1 MKRALPLVTML
12 LSVWMAGTSVANATE
27 YPLPPPD
34 SRLIGENTT
43 FTVQNNGKPLEDV
56 AARFQIGLLGMLEAN
71 PGVDPYLPKPGTVL
85 TIPTQM
91 LLPDAPREGLLT
103 QRGRQR
109 RISAN
114 ITKPRASRCLR
125 WSLRALKTQ
134 WGCSPCV
141 YPHRVGFI

>member
-91 LLPDAPREGLLT
+91 LLPDAHVRVSSLIWLKCVCST
-103 QRGRQR
+103 TRK
-109 RISAN
+109 A
-114 ITKPRASRCLR
+114 RAR
-125 WSLRALKTQ
+125 W
-134 WGCSPCV
+134 W
-141 YPHRVGFI
+141 FIRLVLVS